1 MVVLQTG
8 AVGSPIAIAG
18 TVGLFALF
26 LSVTAHI
33 AARNVLGDVEV
44 KKAFAV
50 GPLPAAIAVV
60 ATAFGVTPFL
70 AIGVAIGVDAAAIS
84 YLYGRSH
91 KLTAYITAIH
101 IVVSIILG
109 SMLFALTFLLG
120 SAPS

>member
-1 MVVLQTG
+1 MVVLQAG
-8 AVGSPIAIAG
+8 AVGSPLAIAG
-18 TVGLFALF
+18 TVGAFALF

-60 ATAFGVTPFL
+60 ATAFGINSFL
-70 AIGVAIGVDAAAIS
+70 AIAAAVVVDAAAIGF
-84 YLYGRSH
+84 LYGRSR
-91 KLTAYITAIH
+91 KLTAYVTAIH

-109 SMLFALTFLLG
+109 ALIFSLVFLIG
-120 SAPS
+120 SAPG